1 MEVFRNAENR
11 LKKKRKKRG
20 SEVKIRNEKR
30 DNSKGEE
37 TMKKK
42 RKERE
47 LTLRIMLAWLNS
59 YLFPRCILFEMCLK
73 IGHTHTH
80 TSTHIQRHIPLPG
93 VHTETYTLQTSCR
106 HIQTQDIMLSHL
118 NYPPQV
124 VNIFTERKSRKGL
137 GLEKGKERDQQ
148 GPY

>member
-1 MEVFRNAENR
+1 MSVDGSIPKNAEKR

-30 DNSKGEE
+30 DDSKGEE

-73 IGHTHTH
+73 IGHTHTYIHTHSETH
-80 TSTHIQRHIPLPG
+80 TSPWGAH
-93 VHTETYTLQTSCR
+93 
-106 HIQTQDIMLSHL
+106 
-118 NYPPQV
+118 
-124 VNIFTERKSRKGL
+124 
-137 GLEKGKERDQQ
+137 
-148 GPY
+148 